1 MGMEIELHQIEGR
14 RFAIR
19 ARGNQV
25 IVDDTVEA
33 GGPGDGFRP
42 TELLLGALAACMAG
56 TMTNFATDQDI
67 TIDGITVSV
76 SDRVEKAPTRIG
88 AITVSMVV
96 HSDVDER
103 RAASLERVASACKI
117 HNTLNRPPLID
128 VDFEVV

>member
-1 MGMEIELHQIEGR
+1 MEVELHQIEGR

-19 ARGNQV
+19 ARGNEV

-56 TMTNFATDQDI
+56 TMTNFAADQGI
-67 TIDGITVSV
+67 PIEAITVSV
-76 SDRVEKAPTRIG
+76 SDQVEKAPTRIG

-96 HSDVDER
+96 SAEADER
-103 RAASLERVASACKI
+103 QAASLQRVASACKI
-117 HNTLNRPPLID
+117 HNTLKHSPQID
-128 VDFEVV
+128 VELEVE

>member
-1 MGMEIELHQIEGR
+1 MQVELQQIEGR

-19 ARGNQV
+19 ARGNEV
-25 IVDDTVEA
+25 IVDDTIEA

-67 TIDGITVSV
+67 DIDGITVTV
-76 SDRVEKAPTRIG
+76 SDQVEKAPTRIG

-96 HSDVDER
+96 RAEADER
-103 RAASLERVASACKI
+103 QAASLERVASACKI
-117 HNTLNRPPLID
+117 HNTLKRSPRIG
-128 VDFEVV
+128 VEFEVL

>member
-1 MGMEIELHQIEGR
+1 MEVELHQIEGR

-19 ARGNQV
+19 ARGNEV
-25 IVDDTVEA
+25 VVDDTIEA

-67 TIDGITVSV
+67 AINGITVSM

-88 AITVSMVV
+88 GITVAMTVQA
-96 HSDVDER
+96 DADER
-103 RAASLERVASACKI
+103 QAASLERVASACKI
-117 HNTLNRPPLID
+117 HNTLKRSPQID
-128 VDFEVV
+128 VEFEVV